1 MLFDYLLAGLGFL
14 MVLLSITIWRGVR
27 GIQRN
32 LGLIPLRIIGS
43 YFILH
48 MFFIM
53 FVQDDFPVNLIPM
66 AMATGLIFL
75 VWMGSEKME
84 ELEVPRS
91 YIQTPPASK
100 SDSDLEDKEMKRQ
113 VQEIYI
119 KELTEDDD

>member
-14 MVLLSITIWRGVR
+14 MVLLPITIWRGVR

-66 AMATGLIFL
+66 AMSTGLIFL
-75 VWMGSEKME
+75 VWMGSEKQE
-84 ELEVPRS
+84 PEAPNH
-91 YIQTPPASK
+91 YIYTPPASK
-100 SDSDLEDKEMKRQ
+100 SDSDSDLEDKEMKRQ

-119 KELTEDDD
+119 KELTEDE